1 MEKNHFWKKI
11 WQMNLKSKNRAIF
24 LDRDG
29 VINVDKQYV
38 CKIEDFEFKEGVFE
52 VLRFLQDEGYLLIVV
67 TNQSGIGRG
76 YYTFED
82 FRKVTRWKL
91 EELERRGVHIDEV
104 YHCPHAPEWE
114 CDCRKPS
121 PKMLLEARDKYGI
134 DMQRSWMIGD
144 KKSDIDAGKNA
155 GVGKTVLISEKNCKE
170 SLGADFCIC
179 NITELAELV
188 ERYGE

>member
-1 MEKNHFWKKI
+1 MRKNFWKKI
-11 WQMNLKSKNRAIF
+11 WQMSSKAKSKAIF

-38 CKIEDFEFKEGVFE
+38 ARVEDFEFKEGIFD
-52 VLRFLQDEGYLLIVV
+52 LLHFLQDAGYLLIVV

-76 YYTFED
+76 YYTQEAFE
-82 FRKVTRWKL
+82 RLTRWKL
-91 EELERRGVHIDEV
+91 ERFAAEGIRIEAV

-121 PKMLLEARDKYGI
+121 PKMLLDAAKKYGI
-134 DMQRSWMIGD
+134 DMKKSWMIGD

-155 GVGKTVLISEKNCKE
+155 GVGKSVLICEKPCEE
-170 SLGADFCIC
+170 SCGADFCIHDLH
-179 NITELAELV
+179 EFADLV
-188 ERYGE
+188 RRYG